1 MPQIDVKSQV
11 EELSVESFE
20 TFCEDIAGM
29 FGVDMQTT
37 AQEVSV
43 ETSKGLA
50 RKYKKLAALF
60 TIQTSGA
67 LNGHF
72 HIVVDKEGLFTLAGT
87 IVMLPEK
94 RILDMRRKGTQKDA
108 EELDDAVGE
117 TGNLLV
123 GSWDRV
129 FREGWESHGH
139 FLQSATFI
147 GLPWDDAQAN
157 LGVGDDEEFTYIPF
171 EMSVGEFPAFNCGV
185 IFPESIFVEK
195 PASEEAVEATP
206 EESADVTEEVET
218 AQETVQEVIP
228 AEEEVPPADPP
239 EEEATQ
245 TKSQPDDEVTP
256 EPQPVAE
263 DPKTEEPEIEE
274 PETTEEP
281 ETEEADVQES
291 VEAEQSQ
298 PESTEDEELPVVAE
312 DDTEPASQE
321 ETSQDIDATEE
332 PAAVEPIEAPQEVK
346 GVVAQSIE
354 KMVNSSASLPG
365 QEVGPFLNL
374 CAKDI
379 MQTSVTWA
387 SPDDS
392 VQQALTKMQETDSG
406 YLMVGT
412 NGVLEGIISWVDLI
426 GAISIYLK
434 PIFAKWRRPADDA
447 TLQIRLKVIMTRPV
461 RTAKSDTT
469 LAVIMENM
477 CQHGLRCLPIIDTQG
492 GVQGVV
498 TAFDLFKAML
508 NTNTDIATIG
518 QAPQGGLV

>member
-1 MPQIDVKSQV
+1 MPQTDVKTQV

-29 FGVDMQTT
+29 FGVDMQAT

-43 ETSKGLA
+43 ETSKGLS

-60 TIQTSGA
+60 TVQSSGA
-67 LNGHF
+67 LDGHF

-94 RILDMRRKGTQKDA
+94 RILDMRKKGTQKDA

-139 FLQSATFI
+139 FLQSGTFL
-147 GLPWDDAQAN
+147 GLPWSNAQGN
-157 LGVGDDEEFTYIPF
+157 LGVDDDEEFMYIPF
-171 EMSVGEFPAFNCGV
+171 EMSIGEFPAFNCGV
-185 IFPESIFVEK
+185 IFPESIFAEK
-195 PASEEAVEATP
+195 PVPEAMTETTQD
-206 EESADVTEEVET
+206 ESAEVTEEVET
-218 AQETVQEVIP
+218 TP
-228 AEEEVPPADPP
+228 TEEISPADPP
-239 EEEATQ
+239 EEEEAQ
-245 TKSQPDDEVTP
+245 TESQPDDEVAQEPEQQPTAEEPAIEEAVTEETIDEDVETEQPQP
-256 EPQPVAE
+256 EPIA
-263 DPKTEEPEIEE
+263 DEEP
-274 PETTEEP
+274 P
-281 ETEEADVQES
+281 VLQ
-291 VEAEQSQ
+291 
-298 PESTEDEELPVVAE
+298 DE
-312 DDTEPASQE
+312 ASQG
-321 ETSQDIDATEE
+321 IDTTEE
-332 PAAVEPIEAPQEVK
+332 PAAVEPAEVPQEAK
-346 GVVAQSIE
+346 GAVSQSIE
-354 KMVNSSASLPG
+354 KMVNSFASLPG

-374 CAKDI
+374 CAKDV
-379 MQTSVTWA
+379 MQTSVAWA

-392 VQQALTKMQETDSG
+392 VQQALAKMQETDSG
-406 YLMVGT
+406 YLMVGS

-461 RTAKSDTT
+461 RTAKSDTS

-477 CQHGLRCLPIIDTQG
+477 CQHGLRCLPIIDAKG

-498 TAFDLFKAML
+498 TAFDIFKAML
-508 NTNTDIATIG
+508 NTNSDIATVG